1 MLKCLDKLNVLNV
14 SHKLEKLDKPGGT
27 DDVHP
32 GVSEGPA
39 EALLETLAI
48 ISECTARVEEEIP
61 AGWLR
66 ANEKKRE
73 KDVDGEKTDQSGSLW
88 YPEGFCV
95 NYSQLYKH

>member
-14 SHKLEKLDKPGGT
+14 RHKLEKLDKPGGT

-66 ANEKKRE
+66 ANKRRKGRRMWME
-73 KDVDGEKTDQSGSLW
+73 RRQTSQARFGTQKDSV
-88 YPEGFCV
+88 
-95 NYSQLYKH
+95 